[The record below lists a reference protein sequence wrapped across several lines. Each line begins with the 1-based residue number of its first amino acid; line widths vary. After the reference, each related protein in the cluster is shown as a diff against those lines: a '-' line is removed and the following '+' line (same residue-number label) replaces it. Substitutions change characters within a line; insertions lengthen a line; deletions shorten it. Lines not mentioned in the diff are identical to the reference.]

1 MHLRDLVLRAEK
13 ARAALVDLFDFKL
26 QKRAVRAVAG
36 GAFSALEDKRK
47 RQHFEGYA
55 KFATRMIA
63 SSGVAEKSAA
73 F

>member
-13 ARAALVDLFDFKL
+13 ARGALVDFLDFKL

-36 GAFSALEDKRK
+36 SASRALEDERK

-55 KFATRMIA
+55 KFAARMIA
-63 SSGVAEKSAA
+63 GSGVAEKSAA